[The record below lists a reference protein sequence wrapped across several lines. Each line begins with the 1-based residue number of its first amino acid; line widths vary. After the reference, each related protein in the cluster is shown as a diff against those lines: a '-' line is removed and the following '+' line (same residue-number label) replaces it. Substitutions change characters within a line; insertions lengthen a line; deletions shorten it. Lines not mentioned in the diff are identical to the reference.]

1 MMKAFILAAG
11 EGTRMRPLTANIPKP
26 LLPVANKP
34 FLMHTL
40 EALSQSGIREA
51 TILLGWKGHRI
62 RDYLARRPD
71 VGIAIDFAEQDKRLG
86 TAHAIGLAKGHT
98 DGPFLSINGDVVV
111 TGKSISGFLDFH
123 KRVGGTV
130 MAVAEVSDPSR
141 FGVVEMKGD
150 TVAGLE
156 EKPRRP
162 KSNLINAG
170 IYIFDE
176 DVFDLIARTPASPRG
191 EYEIT
196 DTLNMIMDKGDLRGY
211 RLEEEWI
218 DVGRSWD
225 LLGANEIL
233 LRNLQTKVE
242 GELDEHVTLVGPVQI
257 GPGTRVLRG
266 AYIQGPTIIGR
277 DCEIGPNCRIR
288 PSTYIGD
295 KCKVGNGSEVKN
307 SIFMEGSRV
316 PHINYVGDS
325 ILGERVNLG
334 AGTKIA
340 NLRLDERPITVTLKG
355 KTVDTGLRKLGAII
369 GDDVKVGINA
379 SIDAGTIIGEE
390 TFIGMGAVVRGNI
403 APRSRMH

>member
-1 MMKAFILAAG
+1 MKAFILAAG

-34 FLMHTL
+34 FLLHTL
-40 EALSQSGIREA
+40 EALSASGIKEA

-62 RDYLARRPD
+62 RDFLAHNRD
-71 VGIAIDFAEQDKRLG
+71 CGVAIDYVEQDKRLG
-86 TAHAIGLAKGHT
+86 TAHAISLAKGHT
-98 DGPFLSINGDVVV
+98 DGPFLSINGDVVMNSE
-111 TGKSISGFLDFH
+111 SIAGMLDFH
-123 KRVGGTV
+123 MRVGGTV
-130 MAVAEVSDPSR
+130 MAVAESGDPWR
-141 FGVVEMKGD
+141 FGVVEVAGD
-150 TVAGLE
+150 KVLGLE
-156 EKPRRP
+156 EKPQRP

-170 IYIFDE
+170 IYIFEQDI
-176 DVFDLIARTPASPRG
+176 FDLIAKTPPSSRG

-196 DTLNMIMDKGDLRGY
+196 DTLIMLIEHEKLHSYKLKG
-211 RLEEEWI
+211 EWI
-218 DVGRSWD
+218 DIGRSWD

-233 LRNLQTKVE
+233 MRGMQTKVE
-242 GELDEHVTLVGPVQI
+242 GEVDEHATLEGPVQI
-257 GPGTRVLRG
+257 GKRTRLLRG
-266 AYIQGPTIIGR
+266 AHIEGPVIIGK

-295 KCKVGNGSEVKN
+295 SCKVGNGSEVKN
-307 SIFMEGSRV
+307 SIFMEGSRA
-316 PHINYVGDS
+316 PHLNYVGDS

-369 GDDVKVGINA
+369 GDDVKIGINA

-390 TFIGMGAVVRGNI
+390 TFIGMGAVVRGTI
-403 APRSRMH
+403 APRSRIH